1 MTNFFEISRMRTFL
15 LLFFSHSLLLAAN
28 ADTATVTATRG
39 PYIQCA
45 TPGGIKIVW
54 RTRAEGTPGVR
65 FGTNPSTLDSIL
77 PMQEITTLRPA
88 KDLPELTSGRT
99 LAAAPENTRQY
110 EAGLTGLK
118 PDTLYY
124 YTVTNDSQTL
134 NPPGPDYSFR
144 TLPTPGS
151 ARDSLF
157 WVVGDSGTGNKV
169 QAKVHTALRDWLNK
183 EKRTLD
189 GYLHVGDMAY
199 GSGLDSEFQ
208 GYFFETYAETLRNT
222 VCWPA
227 MGNHEGR
234 YSSGFSGLGPYYDGY
249 VTPAE
254 GQSGG
259 RASGTEAYY
268 SFDFGITHFIC
279 LNSHDLP
286 RDPAGAM
293 GQWLK
298 ADLEQTKADFLIAFF
313 HHPPYTKGS
322 HDSDKELQLVEM
334 RSLIMPILESGGV
347 DLVLSGHSHIYE
359 RSMLMDGAYATPT
372 ISENVI
378 LNDGDGRPAG
388 NGAYRKSE
396 GLKPNE
402 GTVQI
407 VAGNGGAPISRKDT
421 PCPVMRVTLMEFGS
435 VLLEIKGKTLSASML
450 NADGKI
456 SDTFQMIKEGK
467 TTVKRIA
474 KPWQPP
480 AFTGPRVASPTA
492 GDDGKALSAAAVAL
506 IPPSS
511 TWQYLG
517 GVKPAYGWQEP
528 GFDAVGWLTG
538 KAGFGYRDNDDTTQ
552 ITDMRNRYRYL
563 CIRHEFQLTG
573 NEIPTQ
579 FRLKVS
585 YDDGFI
591 AYLNGKEVLR
601 ANVETGSLSEVRGV
615 SPHEAKNKFE
625 LFTLEIPAGLIKA
638 GANVLAIEG
647 YNDDLDSSDFSLHPA
662 LYLDVEMQK
671 KN

>member
-1 MTNFFEISRMRTFL
+1 
-15 LLFFSHSLLLAAN
+15 
-28 ADTATVTATRG
+28 
-39 PYIQCA
+39 
-45 TPGGIKIVW
+45 
-54 RTRAEGTPGVR
+54 
-65 FGTNPSTLDSIL
+65 
-77 PMQEITTLRPA
+77 
-88 KDLPELTSGRT
+88 
-99 LAAAPENTRQY
+99 
-110 EAGLTGLK
+110 
-118 PDTLYY
+118 
-124 YTVTNDSQTL
+124 
-134 NPPGPDYSFR
+134 
-144 TLPTPGS
+144 
-151 ARDSLF
+151 
-157 WVVGDSGTGNKV
+157 
-169 QAKVHTALRDWLNK
+169 
-183 EKRTLD
+183 
-189 GYLHVGDMAY
+189 
-199 GSGLDSEFQ
+199 
-208 GYFFETYAETLRNT
+208 
-222 VCWPA
+222 
-227 MGNHEGR
+227 
-234 YSSGFSGLGPYYDGY
+234 
-249 VTPAE
+249 
-254 GQSGG
+254 
-259 RASGTEAYY
+259 
-268 SFDFGITHFIC
+268 
-279 LNSHDLP
+279 
-286 RDPAGAM
+286 
-293 GQWLK
+293 
-298 ADLEQTKADFLIAFF
+298 
-313 HHPPYTKGS
+313 
-322 HDSDKELQLVEM
+322 M

-480 AFTGPRVASPTA
+480 AFTGPRVASSNA
-492 GDDGKALSAAAVAL
+492 GDDGKALSAAAVALSAAAVAL

-662 LYLDVEMQK
+662 LYLDVEKQK